1 MARFRDRRDA
11 GARLASALKDEV
23 DPGALVLGLAR
34 GGVPVAYEVARRLRA
49 PLDVL
54 VVRKLG
60 VPGREELAM
69 GAIGPGGARVVNRE
83 VVRLLDIP
91 RHVLDEVADRE
102 RSEAE
107 RREQAYRRGRPR
119 EDVRGR
125 QVVVVDDGLATGA
138 SMRVAI
144 ESLRAAGAARITVAV
159 PTGSPD
165 TCAELRQAAD
175 DVVCLTAPDWL
186 IAVGQAYDDFAP
198 TTDDEVRQLLDHAA
212 TLPHRPSTPRISPTE
227 TGGR

>member
-1 MARFRDRRDA
+1 MARFQDRRD
-11 GARLASALKDEV
+11 GEARLASALRDEV
-23 DPGALVLGLAR
+23 GPNVLVLGLAR

-69 GAIGPGGARVVNRE
+69 GAIGPGGARVVNNE

-91 RHVLDEVADRE
+91 RHVIEAVAERE
-102 RSEAE
+102 RCEAE

-119 EDVRGR
+119 LDVRGR
-125 QVVVVDDGLATGA
+125 HVIVVDDGLATGA
-138 SMRVAI
+138 SMRAAI
-144 ESLRAAGAARITVAV
+144 ASLRAAGAERITVAV

-165 TCAELRQAAD
+165 TCEELRHAAD
-175 DVVCLTAPDWL
+175 EVVCLTAPDWL
-186 IAVGQAYDDFAP
+186 VAVGQAYQDFSP
-198 TTDDEVRQLLDHAA
+198 TTDEEVRQLLDRAA
-212 TLPHRPSTPRISPTE
+212 RERQPPRPSTTRPT
-227 TGGR
+227 